1 MCSHSHVCLSAEIKV
16 ALWHAY
22 KSHKK
27 SLSAHVGNKE
37 LALSVQ
43 IQPSPSGAD
52 LDPLQWG
59 SYVGKLHREEEN
71 LKVPD
76 LCSNLE
82 TKSNDLLLC
91 VDNHFIFHW
100 YFTGERRVGFSET
113 RAITYSLLGEGSI
126 LPRVLPSQWT
136 SCLRHATTWR
146 GIKAALNLPHFYF
159 IS

>member
-1 MCSHSHVCLSAEIKV
+1 M
-16 ALWHAY
+16 ALQPAS

-27 SLSAHVGNKE
+27 SLTAHVGNKE
-37 LALSVQ
+37 FALSVQ

-71 LKVPD
+71 PEVPN

-82 TKSNDLLLC
+82 TKSNDLPLC
-91 VDNHFIFHW
+91 VDNHFVFHW

-113 RAITYSLLGEGSI
+113 HAITCSLLGEGSI
-126 LPRVLPSQWT
+126 LPCVLPSQ
-136 SCLRHATTWR
+136 
-146 GIKAALNLPHFYF
+146 
-159 IS
+159 